1 MSPGTWAKENRR
13 SNRAKVPWV
22 IRSNDII
29 DANFN
34 KAINDLKIVMIRI
47 HIQESN
53 VCSCESN
60 LEVLNVLKARSAARN
75 LMSRLKNFGKEA
87 Y

>member
-29 DANFN
+29 EANFN
-34 KAINDLKIVMIRI
+34 KAINDLKIVMIRMY
-47 HIQESN
+47 QKVMFAVVSE
-53 VCSCESN
+53 
-60 LEVLNVLKARSAARN
+60 
-75 LMSRLKNFGKEA
+75 MSKS
-87 Y
+87 